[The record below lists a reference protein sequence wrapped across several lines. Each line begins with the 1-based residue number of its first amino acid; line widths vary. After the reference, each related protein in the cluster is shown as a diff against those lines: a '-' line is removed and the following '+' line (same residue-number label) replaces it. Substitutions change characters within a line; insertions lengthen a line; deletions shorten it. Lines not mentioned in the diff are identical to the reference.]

1 MIYTT
6 ARVHGT
12 SHSRKQGRRSTPTV
26 TLRTTEELCYLLG
39 AEWEGEAEG
48 KGFSPR
54 LTSTVIK
61 YPFAL

>member
-1 MIYTT
+1 MVHHT
-6 ARVHGT
+6 AENRAGA
-12 SHSRKQGRRSTPTV
+12 PLELTV
-26 TLRTTEELCYLLG
+26 TLCTTEELSYLLG
-39 AEWEGEAEG
+39 AEWEGEGGEG